1 MATGATAR
9 EFELTGGPYAATAAR
24 LALAQIED
32 NLDEVLASDL
42 RLLVTEAV
50 NNSVEHGPAG
60 EDDSI
65 GLKVTLRADCVRVE
79 VRDKGPH
86 FDPSPT
92 HPLPD
97 GDIAAMEPE
106 DEEIAGFGLFLVDQ
120 LSDRWGVNREGGN
133 CVWFE
138 LDYAQAGGK
147 AA

>member
-1 MATGATAR
+1 LAREATAR

-32 NLDEVLASDL
+32 HLDDVLAADL

-50 NNSVEHGPAG
+50 NNSVEHGAAG

-65 GLKVTLRADCVRVE
+65 GLKVTLLADCVRVE
-79 VRDKGPH
+79 VRDQGPH
-86 FDPSPT
+86 FDAEPS
-92 HPLPD
+92 HPLAT
-97 GDIAAMEPE
+97 GDLAVLESE
-106 DEEIAGFGLFLVDQ
+106 DADISGFGLFLVDQ
-120 LSDRWGVNREGGN
+120 LSDRWGVNRDAGN

-138 LDYAQAGGK
+138 LDYNVAGGQ